1 MQRVLDHTVEWPENS
16 KTNCFHNRGANP
28 GWPGLERS
36 EAPGSN
42 LLTTFEKAFGRGLS
56 AVLLVLGVTA
66 GIATAANTAQP
77 ARPNFVF
84 VLVDDLGWGDLSC
97 YGNTR
102 FKTPNI
108 DRLAKE
114 GILFTHYYQNGS
126 VCSPARCSL
135 LTSRYPAEMRIHGH
149 LASAQQNTARDMPNF
164 LDPQVPTL
172 ARLLQGAGYTTIHV
186 GKWHLGRPP
195 QAAEG
200 LKDYGF
206 DVARWIDV
214 REGDRN
220 LWRIEERPHAS
231 AVLID
236 AAIEELE
243 AHQDEPFYCQV
254 WLNDPHAPLAPS
266 TEQMAPFRRST
277 PQGFTSPLMVYAAT
291 LTEMDRQIGRLLDTL
306 DELGLSENTV
316 VIFSSDNGPED
327 IDIGN
332 ATWSAY
338 GSAGPLRG
346 RKRSLYDGGIRVPFL
361 VRWPAGTPAG
371 KVNDRTIISGVD
383 LLPTLCDLAGVSLP
397 EEVRKTMR
405 GESMAPAI
413 RGEGSFRR
421 SGALM
426 WEWRFRVFNH
436 PWNRSPMLAIREGDW
451 KLLINPFDPEEFPTV
466 PAGAPAPNHRWPLL
480 LPGGPRVELYNIP
493 RDPGEQ
499 HNVANEHPQ
508 IALRLARQV
517 LAWQKT
523 LPPGLVE
530 PSAGKNDY
538 PWPAEK

>member
-1 MQRVLDHTVEWPENS
+1 MEQISWPTGGFRQIAVCTVLASMGLALGLAAGARAAEPE
-16 KTNCFHNRGANP
+16 
-28 GWPGLERS
+28 
-36 EAPGSN
+36 
-42 LLTTFEKAFGRGLS
+42 
-56 AVLLVLGVTA
+56 
-66 GIATAANTAQP
+66 
-77 ARPNFVF
+77 RPNFVF
-84 VLVDDLGWGDLSC
+84 VLADDLGWGDLSC

-102 FKTPNI
+102 FKTPHL

-126 VCSPARCSL
+126 VCSPTRCSL

-149 LASAQQNTARDMPNF
+149 LASPQQNAARGMPDF
-164 LDPQVPTL
+164 LDPQAPTL
-172 ARLLQGAGYTTIHV
+172 ARLLRGAGYTTIHV

-195 QAAEG
+195 QAADG
-200 LKDYGF
+200 LEDYGF
-206 DVARWIDV
+206 DVARWIDARD
-214 REGDRN
+214 RERN
-220 LWRIEERPHAS
+220 LWQIEERPRAS

-236 AAIEELE
+236 AAIAELR
-243 AHQDEPFYCQV
+243 AQKDRPFYCQV

-266 TEQMAPFRRST
+266 PEQMAPFRRST
-277 PQGFTSPLMVYAAT
+277 PPGFTSPFMVYAAT
-291 LTEMDRQIGRLLDTL
+291 VTEMDRQIGRLLEAL
-306 DELGLSENTV
+306 DELGLRENTL

-346 RKRSLYDGGIRVPFL
+346 RKRSLYEGGIRVPFL

-383 LLPTLCDLAGVSLP
+383 LLPTLCELAGVSLP
-397 EEVRKTMR
+397 DELRATLR
-405 GESMAPAI
+405 GESMVPAI
-413 RGEGSFRR
+413 RGEGSFQRK
-421 SGALM
+421 GALM

-451 KLLINPFDPEEFPTV
+451 KLLINPFDPEAWPSEPAKPLEQGKPFP
-466 PAGAPAPNHRWPLL
+466 LYE
-480 LPGGPRVELYNIP
+480 GPRVELYNIP

-499 HNVANEHPQ
+499 HNVADEHPQ

-523 LPPGLVE
+523 LPPGVVE
-530 PSAGKNDY
+530 ASAGKNDY
-538 PWPAEK
+538 PWPGQE